1 MLVSECPSFMY
12 ERSILL
18 KHATIMVTD
27 LGILLIYYRHFSITF
42 MMISNIIFMR
52 EVWSE
57 LKSSSFILVQVLFVM
72 NRGIW
77 AKTGPNPFRVKFE
90 KFWMLTY

>member
-1 MLVSECPSFMY
+1 
-12 ERSILL
+12 
-18 KHATIMVTD
+18 
-27 LGILLIYYRHFSITF
+27 
-42 MMISNIIFMR
+42 MISYIIFMR

-57 LKSSSFILVQVLFVM
+57 LKSSSFILVPVLFVM

-90 KFWMLTY
+90 KVFEVNLLS